1 MLLRILTMNAQN
13 DAGDARRQR
22 ILNAGLRRLAPDFVS
37 LQEVSSAPGPGPG
50 RGQLDDLL
58 AGTGLHGTHQAQ
70 ALAYDLPF
78 ADRYGG
84 AAVATRWP
92 HRIVEVLDQRRADA
106 PDVPWCTLAAS
117 VPVPGLGE
125 VLFVGTTFSWRL
137 NAESARER
145 QAVALTD
152 LDARHRGPLPTI
164 LAGDFNAEPEA
175 ASIRY
180 LSGRQ
185 SLGGRSVHY
194 HDAWAVAGDGPGYT
208 WTDENEGAREE
219 IAALVGQPGHRRRL
233 DYVFVG
239 SRDAHPGAGGRIE
252 SARLAFDH
260 PTDGIWPSDHFGVLA
275 EIDLTPPA

>member
-1 MLLRILTMNAQN
+1 M
-13 DAGDARRQR
+13 
-22 ILNAGLRRLAPDFVS
+22 
-37 LQEVSSAPGPGPG
+37 
-50 RGQLDDLL
+50 
-58 AGTGLHGTHQAQ
+58 
-70 ALAYDLPF
+70 
-78 ADRYGG
+78 
-84 AAVATRWP
+84 ATRWP

-164 LAGDFNAEPEA
+164 LAGDFNAEPGA

-194 HDAWAVAGDGPGYT
+194 HDAWAVAGDHPGYT

-233 DYVFVG
+233 GTTSSSGRGTPTPGRAAG
-239 SRDAHPGAGGRIE
+239 SSPPP
-252 SARLAFDH
+252 ARLRPPGRRHLAR
-260 PTDGIWPSDHFGVLA
+260 DHFGVLA

>member
-1 MLLRILTMNAQN
+1 VLLRILTMNVQN
-13 DAGDARRQR
+13 DAGDARRQEV
-22 ILNAGLRRLAPDFVS
+22 LNAQLRRLAPDLVAF
-37 LQEVSSAPGPGPG
+37 QEVGFSPG
-50 RGQLDDLL
+50 RGQLDALL
-58 AGTGLHGTHQAQ
+58 EGTGLHGTHQAQ

-78 ADRYGG
+78 MDRYGG

-92 HRIVEVLDQRRADA
+92 HRVVEVLDQRGADA

-117 VPVPGLGE
+117 VTVPGLGD
-125 VLFVGTTFSWRL
+125 VLFIGTTASWRL
-137 NAESARER
+137 SAEAARER

-164 LAGDFNAEPEA
+164 IAGDLNATPEA
-175 ASIRY
+175 ASVRY
-180 LSGRQ
+180 LSGLQ

-208 WTDENEGAREE
+208 WTDENEGARAE

-239 SRDAHPGAGGRIE
+239 SRDAHPGAAGRIAT
-252 SARLAFDH
+252 ARLAFDQ
-260 PTDGIWPSDHFGVLA
+260 PVDGIWPSDHFGVLV
-275 EIDLTPPA
+275 ELELTTG